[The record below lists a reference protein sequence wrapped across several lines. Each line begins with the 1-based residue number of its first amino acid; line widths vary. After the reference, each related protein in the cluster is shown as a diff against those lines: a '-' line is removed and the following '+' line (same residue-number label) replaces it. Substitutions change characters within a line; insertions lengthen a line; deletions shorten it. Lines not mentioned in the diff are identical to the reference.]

1 MSTWTLQELAKKMA
15 DIDYLMFSTRAENGQ
30 LAARPMSN
38 NEDVD
43 YDGSSW
49 FFTWSD
55 ARMVDDIRRDAAVG
69 LALQGKSH
77 LFGAPPLFIS
87 VEGRAELITDQAAF
101 EEHAGAALHFLGDVL
116 RDGGAAVAVGS
127 VAQRGRY
134 QFMIG
139 HHQRLGGT
147 ERHAKQRPEFAA
159 PGFDILVEPQR
170 PHLQQVAHQ
179 RPGTRTGQ
187 VGNAP

>member
-49 FFTWSD
+49 YFTWADS
-55 ARMVDDIRRDAAVG
+55 RMIDDIRRDAAVG
-69 LALQGKSH
+69 LSFQGKAH

-87 VEGRAELITDQAAF
+87 VEGNAELITDQAAF
-101 EEHAGAALHFLGDVL
+101 KEHWDDSMDRWFKQGPATPGIILIKVKANRIHYW
-116 RDGGAAVAVGS
+116 DGEDEGEVT
-127 VAQRGRY
+127 
-134 QFMIG
+134 
-139 HHQRLGGT
+139 L
-147 ERHAKQRPEFAA
+147 
-159 PGFDILVEPQR
+159 
-170 PHLQQVAHQ
+170 
-179 RPGTRTGQ
+179 
-187 VGNAP
+187 

>member
-15 DIDYLMFSTRAENGQ
+15 DIDYLTFSTRAENGQ

-69 LALQGKSH
+69 LAFQGKSH

-101 EEHAGAALHFLGDVL
+101 EEHWDDSMDRWFKQGPATPGIILIKVRAERLHYW
-116 RDGGAAVAVGS
+116 DGEDEGE
-127 VAQRGRY
+127 
-134 QFMIG
+134 IT
-139 HHQRLGGT
+139 L
-147 ERHAKQRPEFAA
+147 
-159 PGFDILVEPQR
+159 
-170 PHLQQVAHQ
+170 
-179 RPGTRTGQ
+179 
-187 VGNAP
+187 